1 MCSPPANLV
10 PLHPAVGQ
18 LSSGPLHSILGNW
31 FYSLEAV
38 TLLANSSLLEY
49 LGFFGEKRKKKNP
62 NNEWFTS
69 SSGIVGNHEYTIILC
84 LSLHFV
90 LRVANVIFIF
100 LIKHQICWHCH
111 ETTSMVLFH
120 PAFPMIWV
128 KCAFLSLNS
137 MLSRR

>member
-49 LGFFGEKRKKKNP
+49 LGFFGEKRKKKTQTMSDLLP
-62 NNEWFTS
+62 LQELLETMS
-69 SSGIVGNHEYTIILC
+69 

-100 LIKHQICWHCH
+100 LIKHQIC
-111 ETTSMVLFH
+111 
-120 PAFPMIWV
+120 
-128 KCAFLSLNS
+128 
-137 MLSRR
+137 